1 MWPNRLYLL
10 TCAIVIV
17 AVTAYAALTAT
28 PIGAAT
34 VDVQATALTTVR
46 GK

>member
-1 MWPNRLYLL
+1 MWPQRLYLIV
-10 TCAIVIV
+10 CALVVV
-17 AVTAYAALTAT
+17 AVTAYAALTAMPT
-28 PIGAAT
+28 GAAT